1 MIIKFL
7 SLKRRSYIEKFIKA
21 STPSLLIFV
30 ALGIFEIL
38 YFQIRGLGND
48 FTVFH
53 KAGRAVLEGNN
64 PWLVGGDKLYSA
76 YLNGPIATLL
86 VTCFGVPRYSHALL
100 FARTVS
106 VFLIPY
112 IVRKFSKFFVSTSL
126 LTKNQIYATSSILLF
141 TFPVRSNLEYGQLF
155 VIFLAL
161 FVTSISLLLTREN
174 SWKSL
179 FIAGVLLE
187 ICIEYKPQVF
197 LFYGL
202 VILFKFRRVIPSFF
216 LTGLFSALISSLLTR
231 DIPFRTWLTAIW
243 DRSGGGVSTID
254 QMNIYALLSSG
265 KIFMGLL
272 IGAFAVFHFRQNETL
287 KLSTEKNW
295 KLIFTFLLLS
305 TLLNFYLHPTDLL
318 LPVIFLVLVQFSN
331 PSSMRIYMAIGFAI
345 VWSNNPLLVLIS
357 SALVFL
363 IMDNFRNI
371 KRSIWLLF
379 PNIVFLLLVFVDH
392 NLETRLRQTFNFIV
406 VISVFQLVIFS
417 HDCFKRQS
425 PELNSGD

>member
-1 MIIKFL
+1 MIIKIL
-7 SLKRRSYIEKFIKA
+7 SLKRRNYLEKLIHAF
-21 STPSLLIFV
+21 TPSSLIFIG
-30 ALGIFEIL
+30 LGIFEIL
-38 YFQIRGLGND
+38 YFQSRGLGND
-48 FTVFH
+48 FTVFY
-53 KAGRAVLEGNN
+53 KAARAVLEGDN
-64 PWLVGGDKLYSA
+64 PWLVGDDKIYSA

-86 VTCFGVPRYSHALL
+86 ITSFGVLKYSHALL
-100 FARTVS
+100 FARALS

-112 IVRKFSKFFVSTSL
+112 IVRKISKFFSSPSVLTS
-126 LTKNQIYATSSILLF
+126 NQIYAISSILLF

-161 FVTSISLLLTREN
+161 FVTSISLLLKREH

-202 VILFKFRRVIPSFF
+202 IILFNFRRVIPSIV
-216 LTGLFSALISSLLTR
+216 LTGLFSALISSLLTH

-265 KIFMGLL
+265 NIFICMVV
-272 IGAFAVFHFRQNETL
+272 GAFAIFYSRQNETL
-287 KLSTEKNW
+287 KLSSEKNW
-295 KLIFTFLLLS
+295 KPIFTFFLLS

-318 LPVIFLVLVQFSN
+318 LPVILLALVQFSN
-331 PSSMRIYMAIGFAI
+331 PSSIRIYMAIGFAI
-345 VWSNNPLLVLIS
+345 VWSNNPLIVVLS
-357 SALVFL
+357 SALVLL
-363 IMDNFRNI
+363 IMNNFRNV
-371 KRSIWLLF
+371 KKSIFLLF
-379 PNIVFLLLVFVDH
+379 PNIVFLLLVFLDH

-406 VISVFQLVIFS
+406 VISVFLLIVFS
-417 HDCFKRQS
+417 NVRFKRQS
-425 PELNSGD
+425 PELNLGD